1 MNRHAVQLMKDLA
14 DAGIDTTIPL
24 VPLRPASTYV
34 RMGTVARTEETEK
47 MEIAGLRCG
56 VKSETRATVRVYV
69 FRANGKGEG
78 PYTLKTSEV
87 I

>member
-1 MNRHAVQLMKDLA
+1 MNRNAIQLLQDLA

-24 VPLRPASTYV
+24 VPLRPASAYV

-56 VKSETRATVRVYV
+56 VKSEAKGNARVYV
-69 FRANGKGEG
+69 FRGEKGEG
-78 PYTLKTSEV
+78 PYDLKSCEV